1 MLSIATNCKPPIPQE
16 MKLLFLILAATI
28 PMLNT
33 SCSLGVGSTQN
44 VTVNSNVPAKL
55 IANGTPVGTTPL
67 TFQAKRKQS
76 LALIATAPGYT
87 QSTKTVGRQMSDT
100 GIMDGVGGLFFLFPW
115 IGLCSDGAWELQED
129 NIYMN
134 LEER

>member
-1 MLSIATNCKPPIPQE
+1 MKKPI
-16 MKLLFLILAATI
+16 LILAAAL
-28 PMLNT
+28 PVLNT

-55 IANGTPVGTTPL
+55 IANGTPVGTTPI
-67 TFQAKRKQS
+67 TFPAKRKQS

-87 QSTKTVGRQMSDT
+87 QSTKTVSRQMSET
-100 GIMDGVGGLFFLFPW
+100 GIMDGVGGLFFLIPW
-115 IGLCSDGAWELQED
+115 VGLFADGAWELQED

-134 LEER
+134 LEKR